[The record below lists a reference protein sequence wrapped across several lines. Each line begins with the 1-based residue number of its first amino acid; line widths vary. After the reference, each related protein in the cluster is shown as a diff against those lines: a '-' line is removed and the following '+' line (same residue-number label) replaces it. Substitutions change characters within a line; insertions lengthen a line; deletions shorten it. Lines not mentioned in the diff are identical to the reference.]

1 MHLVEAQTREIQLL
15 FAPPFILFKHLK
27 CLCTMLY
34 QWIETT
40 ETKKS
45 KELDNPMIEKMS
57 EDIDT
62 RCLNLIKKIEN
73 SKTQEEKLSF
83 LQELQVVMIERENLN
98 IHKKLTVTEE

>member
-1 MHLVEAQTREIQLL
+1 
-15 FAPPFILFKHLK
+15 
-27 CLCTMLY
+27 
-34 QWIETT
+34 
-40 ETKKS
+40 
-45 KELDNPMIEKMS
+45 MIEKMS
-57 EDIDT
+57 EDLDT